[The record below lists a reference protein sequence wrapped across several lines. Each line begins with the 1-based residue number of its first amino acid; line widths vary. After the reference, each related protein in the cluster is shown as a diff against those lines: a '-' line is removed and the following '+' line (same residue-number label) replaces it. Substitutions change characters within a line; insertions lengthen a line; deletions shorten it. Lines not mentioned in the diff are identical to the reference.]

1 MQMAIQDLGPG
12 DLFPPPRN
20 GIFKKSMFK
29 NSNI

>member
-12 DLFPPPRN
+12 CFAPPRN